1 MAAFCLCRSA
11 VFAFSFQVC
20 LNRTLLDRIVGA
32 MDHKITALPL
42 QKRNRQ
48 RVNIYLDGEFAFGLA
63 HIVAAWL
70 QVGQEISDEKIAQLK
85 QEDAREVAHQ
95 QALKLIQYRPRSEA
109 EIRQNLTQ
117 HQVSPEN
124 IELTIQR
131 LRASGLIND
140 AQFAQAW
147 VENRADLRPRS
158 RRALAFELGQRGV
171 DRQVI
176 ELALESLDDDEMAY
190 QAAARKA
197 PKFENLE
204 WKDFRLKMIRYLA
217 QRGFS
222 YDASAQAVARV
233 WEELD
238 SRRSSERSSAGE
250 EEAYD

>member
-1 MAAFCLCRSA
+1 MAGLED
-11 VFAFSFQVC
+11 
-20 LNRTLLDRIVGA
+20 TVGT
-32 MDHKITALPL
+32 MDHKITALTL

-48 RVNIYLDGEFAFGLA
+48 RVNVYLDGEFAFGLA
-63 HIVAAWL
+63 RIVAAWL
-70 QVGQEISDEKIAQLK
+70 HEGQELSDEKIAQLRL
-85 QEDAREVAHQ
+85 EDAREVAHQ

-117 HQVSPEN
+117 HKISPEN

-131 LRASGLIND
+131 LRDGGLIND

-158 RRALAFELGQRGV
+158 RRALAFELSQRGI
-171 DRQVI
+171 DRQLI
-176 ELALESLDDDEMAY
+176 DSALEELDDDELAY
-190 QAAARKA
+190 QAAVRRA
-197 PKFENLE
+197 PKFETLE

-217 QRGFS
+217 QRGFN

-238 SRRSSERSSAGE
+238 SQRSSPGEERSL
-250 EEAYD
+250 